1 MTSQA
6 NKELQYTC
14 CSIFHKLK
22 ATMKF
27 GQLIEYNTKNIFL
40 KNHAEN
46 EAGRQVTE
54 LFLFFRKSLHK
65 AKESGLQLGFTII
78 Q

>member
-1 MTSQA
+1 
-6 NKELQYTC
+6 
-14 CSIFHKLK
+14 
-22 ATMKF
+22 MKF

-54 LFLFFRKSLHK
+54 LFLFFWKSLHK